1 MGWPRAARLAGTA
14 IREFVRVWVG
24 ASWRRDRRAY
34 LQTQPQIVFPR
45 ILSAAG
51 VTLQIEGHEHLLDG
65 PMLVAPNHQG
75 NLDIPA
81 VVAALPDHLP
91 RFVFKQELL
100 KVPVFGRLQTWYG
113 NIPIDRANRDQAV
126 RQIRAGLADVA
137 GNQYLALFPEGTR
150 TRTGVMGQAKRGVFH
165 FARETGLPLLP
176 VAIAGSFARFPQDR
190 LSAINAGPIRVRF
203 LAPLRIEDFAEDEDP
218 ISAMAEAWSARVSE
232 AVRQM
237 ETDLGPRGSA
247 LAWAAAATAGK
258 A

>member
-1 MGWPRAARLAGTA
+1 MGWTRAARLAGTA

-45 ILSAAG
+45 ILTAAG

-81 VVAALPDHLP
+81 VVAALPNHLP

-150 TRTGVMGQAKRGVFH
+150 TRTGVKIGRAHV
-165 FARETGLPLLP
+165 
-176 VAIAGSFARFPQDR
+176 
-190 LSAINAGPIRVRF
+190 
-203 LAPLRIEDFAEDEDP
+203 
-218 ISAMAEAWSARVSE
+218 
-232 AVRQM
+232 
-237 ETDLGPRGSA
+237 
-247 LAWAAAATAGK
+247 
-258 A
+258 